1 MITDEEIERA
11 VDFLRVNCEEAARLK
26 AHRVYCDEYRKS
38 LKALLMKEHAGE
50 SGIVQEREA
59 YADKR
64 YQEHLVNI
72 RNAVFEDEKNRA
84 QRGAAEIKIEAW
96 RSQQASARAIK
107 L

>member
-1 MITDEEIERA
+1 MISDNDIERA
-11 VDFLRVNCEEAARLK
+11 VDFLRDNAGEAARLK

-64 YQEHLVNI
+64 YQEHLIQI
-72 RNAVFEDEKNRA
+72 RNAVFEDENNRA
-84 QRGAAEIKIEAW
+84 LRQAAEIKIAAW
-96 RSQQASARAIK
+96 QSMSANNRGIR